1 MGGMVK
7 EESEDYRVLFVSER
21 AVSRDIEPGTIAV
34 APSSDSWNDFGE
46 HILIDIIIQPKPRA
60 EFGIEQLRFSGF
72 FGFIE
77 KHSGKNDTLHLR
89 DIVGQDRSAP
99 VPAKDVPVFFTMLPD
114 MASYRRIVGH
124 LGPAEARLALRAI
137 NDMVEADDRPI
148 GKSWLRAA
156 RESQVFLNAFLRQS
170 EAYFSWKNAAPI
182 LEGVEYEKLDR
193 ISDGVRIR
201 FQLAGRPNEH
211 DLSFRFSHGDAVLPQ
226 RFAIVI
232 GKNGVGKSQ
241 TLAQI
246 VDAALLGKAKLTDLA
261 GDRPLFNRI
270 LGFYPSASSS
280 SVFPNDRRK
289 RTRVWYRRFSMVSG
303 RSRQTTSDLIVQLAR
318 SIEGIGGQS
327 RFDIFLKAVTAIDGY
342 RELVLRVKNGERG
355 PVYIHGLTKGG
366 EQDVI
371 KRYASIN
378 VRAEPVRMI
387 GGKTY
392 PLSSGELSFL
402 RFAALA
408 GLYIENGTLLLFDEP
423 ETHLHPNFISQFVAL
438 LDRLLK
444 QTGSAA
450 ILSTHSVY
458 FVREA
463 VEDQVTVLRSGGDRI
478 ISAETPTLKTFG
490 ADVGAISYF
499 VFGEDQPSRLALE
512 FENNVI
518 DQTAS
523 WDNVFEQ
530 YKDRISLDLLGEI
543 RARVEGTDRE
553 VRDQ

>member
-1 MGGMVK
+1 MVK
-7 EESEDYRVLFVSER
+7 EESKNYRVLFVSER
-21 AVSRDIEPGTIAV
+21 AISRDIEPGTIAV
-34 APSSDSWNDFGE
+34 APSSDGWNDFGE
-46 HILIDIIIQPKPRA
+46 RILIDIVIQPWRSA
-60 EFGIEQLRFSGF
+60 EVGSERLKLSGF

-77 KHSGKNDTLHLR
+77 TQNGKNDTLHLR
-89 DIVGQDRSAP
+89 EIVGRDSSVP
-99 VPAKDVPVFFTMLPD
+99 VPAQDVPAFFTMLPD
-114 MASYRRIVGH
+114 MASYRRIVGQ
-124 LGPAEARLALRAI
+124 LGPDEARLALQGI
-137 NDMVEADDRPI
+137 NDIVEADDRPV
-148 GKSWLRAA
+148 GKTWMRAA
-156 RESQVFLNAFLRQS
+156 RESEIFLNAFLRHGES
-170 EAYFSWKNAAPI
+170 YFTWKNAAPI
-182 LEGVEYEKLDR
+182 LRGVEFEELDR
-193 ISDGVRIR
+193 ISDGIRIR
-201 FQLAGRPNEH
+201 FQLAGRPNGH
-211 DLSFRFSHGDAVLPQ
+211 DLKFRFSHGDALLPQ

-241 TLAQI
+241 ALAQI

-270 LGFYPSASSS
+270 LGFYPSAATS

-289 RTRVWYRRFSMVSG
+289 GTRVWYRRFSMVSG

-318 SIEGIGGQS
+318 SIEGIGKQS
-327 RFDIFLKAVTAIDGY
+327 RFDIFLKAITAIDGF
-342 RELVLRVKNGERG
+342 RELVLRVKSGERG
-355 PVYIHGLTKGG
+355 PVSIQGLTQGG
-366 EQDVI
+366 EQDTLR
-371 KRYASIN
+371 RYASIN

-387 GGKTY
+387 DGRTY

-438 LDRLLK
+438 LDRLLE

-463 VEDQVTVLRSGGDRI
+463 VEDQVTVLRSDADRA

-512 FENNVI
+512 VENKI
-518 DQTAS
+518 IERAAS
-523 WDNVFEQ
+523 WDDVFEQ
-530 YKDRISLDLLGEI
+530 YKDKISLDLLGEI

-553 VRDQ
+553 AGGQ